1 MEGASM
7 KYIRTKD
14 NRIYKLSNGVDFKK
28 TKETYVWC
36 FDKRFGFNFKVDTKN
51 ILEQADTI
59 EELCD
64 YVVSMNELCD
74 VPIVEE
80 LPHEMGNDRH
90 FISNVKFQTLQGQ
103 HGEWW
108 VKLAIAT
115 DEGLIYVA
123 KMNDKGE
130 LELL

>member
-1 MEGASM
+1 M

-14 NRIYKLSNGVDFKK
+14 GIFEITRQNNSCVMVKGKYLKEECKLKR
-28 TKETYVWC
+28 KE
-36 FDKRFGFNFKVDTKN
+36 DK
-51 ILEQADTI
+51 QADTI

-80 LPHEMGNDRH
+80 LPHEMGNDKH

-103 HGEWW
+103 HGKWW

-115 DEGLIYVA
+115 DKGLIYVA
-123 KMNDKGE
+123 KINGKGE

>member
-1 MEGASM
+1 M
-7 KYIRTKD
+7 KYIRTK
-14 NRIYKLSNGVDFKK
+14 NGIYDLSTLYIQNCNLLKTGCKKLYDKLISEKI
-28 TKETYVWC
+28 KE
-36 FDKRFGFNFKVDTKN
+36 
-51 ILEQADTI
+51 ADTI

-80 LPHEMGNDRH
+80 LPHEMGNDKH

-103 HGEWW
+103 HGKWW

-115 DEGLIYVA
+115 DKGLIYVA
-123 KMNDKGE
+123 KMNNKGE